1 MNKSVT
7 NPLFSIVIPT
17 YNRAGHIKR
26 SVESVL
32 EQQFKSFEVIVVDD
46 GSTDNTEEVVQGI
59 RDKRLL
65 YFKKVNGE
73 RGAARNYGIQRS
85 SGAYVTFLDSDDRL
99 YPHFFSVAKS
109 FIEQND
115 QPAFFHSGYEI
126 KNERGKVIT
135 KVKSDRGNLNLR
147 LAKGNFLSCIG
158 VFVRQDVIK
167 EHLFNEDRTLAG
179 SEDYELWMRIASRY
193 PLLGVNKI
201 TAYMVHHSGRSV
213 INFEEEKLIER
224 IEATWKRLN
233 EDVQVCKFY
242 KEEMKTIYA
251 HQHMYLALHLMLK
264 GNKRLAFKYAGR
276 AVEKDPSVFFT
287 RKMLSLVYKGFI
299 S

>member
-1 MNKSVT
+1 MNKGMT
-7 NPLFSIVIPT
+7 TPFFSIIIPT
-17 YNRAGHIKR
+17 YNRAGYIKR

-32 EQQFKSFEVIVVDD
+32 DQQFKSFEVIVVDD
-46 GSTDNTEEVVQGI
+46 GSTDNTEEIVQGI
-59 RDKRLL
+59 MDKRLL

-73 RGAARNYGIQRS
+73 RGAARNFGIQKA

-99 YPHFFSVAKS
+99 YPNYCSVAKN
-109 FIEQND
+109 FIEENNH
-115 QPAFFHSGYEI
+115 PPFFHCGYEI
-126 KNERGKVIT
+126 KNEKGKVIT
-135 KVKSDRGNLNLR
+135 QVKSRRENLNLH

-167 EHLFNEDRTLAG
+167 QHFFNEDRNIAG

-201 TAYMVHHSGRSV
+201 TAYMVQHSGRSV

-224 IEATWKRLN
+224 IEATWKSLN
-233 EDVQVCKFY
+233 EDTEVRKFY
-242 KEEMKTIYA
+242 KEEMKTIFA

-287 RKMLSLVYKGFI
+287 RKMLSLVYKGI
-299 S
+299 VS